1 MDYLTSHDQILVAPG
16 SGYAVPEEDSQI
28 STLRGQCKASI
39 VDYSWKMVFASNED
53 EFNSLLAE
61 MQDTLEGLDYQTVL
75 DYDMECAKA
84 QNDARVAVVEQ
95 YEAEHGTDADTA
107 EAEVTEAPEE

>member
-1 MDYLTSHDQILVAPG
+1 
-16 SGYAVPEEDSQI
+16 
-28 STLRGQCKASI
+28 
-39 VDYSWKMVFASNED
+39 MVFASDED

-84 QNDARVAVVEQ
+84 QNDARVEVVKQ
-95 YEAEHGTDADTA
+95 YEAENGSDAAASEENADNADSTASDESADTT
-107 EAEVTEAPEE
+107 AEVTEAAEE